1 MKKYGDIFLT
11 EDGLARNPD
20 GVVFDGRF
28 SPERRAKIH
37 GYGMNDFYG
46 AITKRVDEEKVFWTP
61 YKMWQNMIQRAYS
74 DSFSN
79 DKTRIVLYP
88 FWHRFSEFLIW
99 LMEQPYREEY
109 VMDFVTKGTVE
120 EGLVYV
126 TPISVTFKRREK

>member
-1 MKKYGDIFLT
+1 MKTYGDVFLT
-11 EDGLARNPD
+11 KDGLARNPD

-28 SPERRAKIH
+28 SPERRMKLL
-37 GYGMNDFYG
+37 GYGMNDFRG
-46 AITKRVDEEKVFWTP
+46 SITKRVEGQKILWEP
-61 YKMWQNMIQRAYS
+61 YVMWMNMMRRAYS
-74 DSFSN
+74 PMFERD
-79 DKTRIVLYP
+79 RIVLYP